1 MKLTKT
7 RDSVNKLQQTQG
19 TEEHVKW
26 HYGESM
32 MKIQIVNISTAQ
44 FLNLSTT
51 DVLGHIILCCEGLSV
66 SCGLFSR
73 TLGLYPLDVSSTS
86 KQ

>member
-32 MKIQIVNISTAQ
+32 MKIQIVNISTA
-44 FLNLSTT
+44 
-51 DVLGHIILCCEGLSV
+51 V
-66 SCGLFSR
+66 SQPQH
-73 TLGLYPLDVSSTS
+73 Y
-86 KQ
+86 

>member
-32 MKIQIVNISTAQ
+32 MKIQIVKISIAQ
-44 FLNLSTT
+44 FLNLSTA

-66 SCGLFSR
+66 YCGLFSR
-73 TLGLYPLDVSSTS
+73 TLRLYPLDVSSTS
-86 KQ
+86 EQ